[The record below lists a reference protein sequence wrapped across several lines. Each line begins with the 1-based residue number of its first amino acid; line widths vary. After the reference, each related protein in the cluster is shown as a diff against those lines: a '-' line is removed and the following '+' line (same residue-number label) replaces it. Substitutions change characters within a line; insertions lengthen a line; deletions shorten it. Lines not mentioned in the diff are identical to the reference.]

1 MEEIMTKFII
11 TMAMGLLV
19 MLSAAGGS
27 FASGDERQAGR
38 TSDHDEQYR
47 SKIYGTIQNLP
58 NGMTGIWKVDGKEI
72 NVTKTTIIK
81 EKHGKAEVGAYIEV
95 NGTATGN
102 TFNAY
107 KVEVKRGSKEVR
119 IIIGTIESL
128 PTGKYGTW
136 KVNSEAILVKGDT
149 FIREKNGKAQV
160 GAYVEIEGIYSGNA
174 FVARSIEVKRAK

>member
-1 MEEIMTKFII
+1 MTKLII

-19 MLSAAGGS
+19 MLSAAGGA

-38 TSDHDEQYR
+38 KSDHDDQYR
-47 SKIYGTIQNLP
+47 SKIYGTIQNIP

-107 KVEVKRGSKEVR
+107 KVEVKRGSKEIR
-119 IIIGTIESL
+119 KIYGTIESL
-128 PTGKYGTW
+128 SAGKYGTW
-136 KVNSEAILVKGDT
+136 IVNREAILVKEGT
-149 FIREKNGKAQV
+149 FIREKYGKAEV

-174 FVARSIEVKRAK
+174 FVARSIEVKRAKK